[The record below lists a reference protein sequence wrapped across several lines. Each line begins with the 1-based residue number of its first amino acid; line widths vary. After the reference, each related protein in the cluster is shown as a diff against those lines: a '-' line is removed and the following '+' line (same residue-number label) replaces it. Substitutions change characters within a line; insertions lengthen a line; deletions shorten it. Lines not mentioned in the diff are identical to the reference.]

1 MRIFWHFDRKWYSAR
16 VLRFDAPSGQFLV
29 AYAADDQEHI
39 YLHSY
44 GAEEL
49 RSARQRTLSLPE
61 VPSDARVRDLELAA
75 RQAITSL
82 VIHDEQG
89 VPITADDGGVQ
100 ALSMTV
106 AAASVAAIA
115 APEPSHS
122 LIGHFGSSDE
132 DAGRFL
138 EGVFVQSPLAQT
150 PAAAQAYQHQQQPQQ
165 QDKPPNSME
174 PDYGDF
180 MASDDEEAKLD
191 DGAAAA
197 SSAASSAA
205 AVQFSNKK
213 MHRRGSQHHDSKKD
227 NEEEDGATSSYEN
240 VEPFPELDM
249 GPSSWSAAS
258 IASNGS
264 AIRRLPSRAI
274 LKRTRYE
281 DDDQEENYMCFG

>member
-1 MRIFWHFDRKWYSAR
+1 VRIFWHFDRKWYSAR

-191 DGAAAA
+191 DGAAATRRCIGA
-197 SSAASSAA
+197 DRSTTTARRTTKRRTAPHLLTRTWSRFQSSTW
-205 AVQFSNKK
+205 VR
-213 MHRRGSQHHDSKKD
+213 RRGQQR
-227 NEEEDGATSSYEN
+227 
-240 VEPFPELDM
+240 P
-249 GPSSWSAAS
+249 
-258 IASNGS
+258 
-264 AIRRLPSRAI
+264 
-274 LKRTRYE
+274 
-281 DDDQEENYMCFG
+281 